1 MEDPTTIALNLT
13 FFGTLGVAFVMFI
26 GLFLV
31 FVATLVIA
39 GLGRLVGVL
48 VMFLFGRRPAAA
60 AGVRTLR
67 PLKVAAGQAAA
78 GQGTTYDGATGLAPA
93 PEAPADA
100 PRRTLNLWKFLGLGA
115 PGTKQRAV
123 AEQRPAAGHPR
134 REPHILSEDW
144 AAAVAQAD
152 ARAEARAKA
161 EAAPEVKVTVR
172 DLPSPDAPVEEVS
185 AVAPLV
191 ESATDQHAIVNAIPR
206 AFEKPPGPGRMAML
220 DTGSL
225 VSLAGHPG
233 ALKGTL
239 PVERRRAG

>member
-48 VMFLFGRRPAAA
+48 VMAPFGRRPPSA

-67 PLKVAAGQAAA
+67 PLKAAA
-78 GQGTTYDGATGLAPA
+78 GQDTAYDGATGLAPE
-93 PEAPADA
+93 PEASADA
-100 PRRTLNLWKFLGLGA
+100 PRRTPGLKTFLAKGPLLTKGRAKTERPPLGL
-115 PGTKQRAV
+115 P
-123 AEQRPAAGHPR
+123 H

-152 ARAEARAKA
+152 ARAEARARA
-161 EAAPEVKVTVR
+161 EVAPEVKVTVR
-172 DLPSPDAPVEEVS
+172 DLPSPDAPVEEVR

-220 DTGSL
+220 ETGSL
-225 VSLAGHPG
+225 VSLAGHPA